1 MKLCVC
7 RSRDGLVYVHGL
19 VRDQAE
25 CDMTGERLRKYDD
38 TVECET
44 SW

>member
-1 MKLCVC
+1 MVLCVC
-7 RSRDGLVYVHGL
+7 RSRDGLVYVHGY

-25 CDMTGERLRKYDD
+25 CDMMRERLRKYDD
-38 TVECET
+38 TVECEA